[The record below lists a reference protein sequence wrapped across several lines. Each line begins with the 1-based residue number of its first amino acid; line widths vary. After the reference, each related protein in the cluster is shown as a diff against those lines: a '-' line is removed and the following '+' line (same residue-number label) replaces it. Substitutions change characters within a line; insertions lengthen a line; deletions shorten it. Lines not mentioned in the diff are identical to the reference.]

1 MTPASPAA
9 HAQTTGRDAGKDP
22 VLMRLLRSM
31 SLQDK
36 AAQLFVLQV
45 YGKSADTADPADVA
59 ANRKLYGVDNAAQ
72 IVARYH
78 PGGFIYYA
86 NNVDDPVQL
95 AGFSNGIQRAAM
107 AQPHRIPE
115 TIATDQEGGIV
126 ARVQPPATQ
135 SPGSM
140 ALAAGRST
148 GDAGALARITGREL
162 RAIGVNPEVAS
173 LMGVDRGRMALGTM
187 AAAGALAGIA
197 GILLTYYLGSIAA
210 ETGDR
215 SVTATAGRRA
225 SSPATR
231 CSSGRRSRSSG
242 SRASRARG
250 RCSPWRAA
258 RRGRR
263 TG

>member
-1 MTPASPAA
+1 MHLPRTHRPPRPADPAPRTPHPPGARPPGTGRARRAVAGLAAGALAVTALTVTALTAPA

-22 VLMRLLRSM
+22 ALLRLLRSM

-86 NNVDDPVQL
+86 NNVDDPAQL

-107 AQPHRIPE
+107 TQPHRIPE

-148 GDAGALARITGREL
+148 GDAGALARITGTEL
-162 RAIGVNPEVAS
+162 RVIGVNQDYAPDADVNVNPANPVIGVRSFGSDPS
-173 LMGVDRGRMALGTM
+173 LVSSM
-187 AAAGALAGIA
+187 
-197 GILLTYYLGSIAA
+197 
-210 ETGDR
+210 
-215 SVTATAGRRA
+215 VTAQLRGYRAG
-225 SSPATR
+225 
-231 CSSGRRSRSSG
+231 
-242 SRASRARG
+242 
-250 RCSPWRAA
+250 
-258 RRGRR
+258 
-263 TG
+263 